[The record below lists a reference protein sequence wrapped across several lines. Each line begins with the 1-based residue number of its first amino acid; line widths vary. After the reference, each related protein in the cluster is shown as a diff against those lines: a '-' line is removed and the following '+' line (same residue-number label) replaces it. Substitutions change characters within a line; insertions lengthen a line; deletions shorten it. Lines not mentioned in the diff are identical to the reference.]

1 MRKILSLIAMAMIFA
16 LHTFAQSRV
25 VTGTVLDE
33 SGNPIPNAS
42 VQVKGSSIGT
52 VTDAK
57 GTFSFTVPQASR
69 AVIISFVNY
78 QPVTLPLN
86 GKPIFAT
93 LKAAATNL
101 QEVVVVAYG
110 TQKKT
115 DVTGAI
121 STVKGSELENKPF
134 TSVDKALQGE
144 VAGLQSVAASGA
156 PGSSQDIRIRGIGS
170 ISAGSSPLWVIDGV
184 IVTTDDLAS
193 NTTTSNPLSL
203 LNPDDIDNISVLKD
217 AEAAS
222 RYGSRAANGVILVT
236 TKKGR
241 AGKTHFNFSTEVGQ
255 NSFAYR
261 NTNNQPMTSDQL
273 FNMTRIGLI
282 NSDPTGGITADSAN
296 SIMST
301 YLLYGNGQNTNWI
314 NEVTRKGAQEQ
325 YNLSLSGG
333 NDKTTVYAS
342 GGYFHQTGTTIATDF
357 KRWNGDLSVTHK
369 AEDWFTL
376 NSNLAGGFG
385 YQLTPSNGGAFA
397 NPVGAA
403 FFLLPSLH
411 PYNPDGTIN
420 YNTPEFSPT
429 GISAQYNPLAIAK
442 LDKFRLGQLNLRGN
456 VSGEIKFLD
465 HFKLTS
471 LFGAEFLD
479 LEENNY
485 NNPAYGDGFST
496 QGLAVSAYTRV
507 FNWIWTNTLE
517 YTAALNKAKDIN
529 IDAKAGYES
538 NLYKYYNLSAS
549 NTVLPNIPTLT
560 YAGVGATPT
569 NAYSLPSGYS
579 VVSLFAFGD
588 LNIKDKYI
596 IGASVRRD
604 GSSKFGENDRYGDF
618 YSVGASWNVTNEDFL
633 KDSHII
639 SLLKLRTSYG
649 ANGNSSGIGNYTSL
663 ATYGYGN
670 DPYITSP
677 GSFHYNEAP
686 GSGPNNLGNPNL
698 TWEKNLP
705 FDAGVDFGLLKDRI
719 TSTVDYYSR
728 KTTNLLVQVPLP
740 PSGGYPSQNENIG
753 SMTNKG
759 IEVALGGTPVLTRDF
774 SWKINGNFSHN
785 TNKVTQLY
793 QGQAVPNGYFLIS
806 QGQDIQTYY
815 LRQWAGVDPSN
826 GNPLW
831 YTDGTKKATTS
842 DFNTAVPVS
851 KYSASPKYFGSLTNT
866 FTYKGF
872 NLSFMFYYNLGNYVY
887 DSWAYYLES
896 DGYSFN
902 SNELSIETKA
912 WQTPGQKTNV
922 PKFVAYNTSN
932 SNGNS
937 TRFLYKGDYVRLR
950 NLEFGYTLPKT
961 LTSKM
966 HISNLVFYVRGTNLW
981 TLVKDKNL
989 PYDPE
994 QGIAST
1000 ANLEVFIPK
1009 TVSAGLKLGF

>member
-1 MRKILSLIAMAMIFA
+1 MRKILPLFVGALLLA
-16 LHTFAQSRV
+16 LHSFAQSRTITGR
-25 VTGTVLDE
+25 VTDE
-33 SGNPIPNAS
+33 NGNPIQNAS
-42 VQVKGSSIGT
+42 VLIDRSTVGT
-52 VTDAK
+52 VTDAR
-57 GTFSFTVPQASR
+57 GEFSLSVPASVR
-69 AVIISFVNY
+69 SLVISSVNFVS
-78 QPVTLPLN
+78 VTIQIN
-86 GKPIFAT
+86 GKPLSVV
-93 LKAAATNL
+93 LKAKATNL

-110 TQKKT
+110 TEKKS
-115 DVTGAI
+115 DLTGAV
-121 STVKGSELENKPF
+121 STVKGGEVENKPF
-134 TSVDKALQGE
+134 TSVDKMLQGE
-144 VAGLQSVAASGA
+144 VPGLQSVAASGA

-184 IVTTDDLAS
+184 IVTTDDLS
-193 NTTTSNPLSL
+193 TMTTTSNPLSL

-222 RYGSRAANGVILVT
+222 RYGSRAANGVIIVT

-241 AGKTHFNFSTEVGQ
+241 AGQTHFNFSTEVGQ

-261 NTNNQPMTSDQL
+261 NNNNRPMTSDQL
-273 FNMTRIGLI
+273 FTMTRIGLV
-282 NSDPTGGITADSAN
+282 NAGLTVGAADTTMA
-296 SIMST
+296 T
-301 YLLYGNGQNTNWI
+301 QLLYGNGQNTDWI
-314 NEVTRKGAQEQ
+314 NEVTRKGSQEQ

-357 KRWNGDLSVTHK
+357 RRWNGDLAVTHK
-369 AEDWFTL
+369 ATDWFTL
-376 NSNLAGGFG
+376 NSNLTGGYG

-420 YNTPEFSPT
+420 YNSPEFSPT

-442 LDKFRLGQLNLRGN
+442 LDHFRLGQLNLRGN
-456 VSGEIKFLD
+456 VSGEVRFLK
-465 HFKLTS
+465 HFTVTS

-485 NNPAYGDGFST
+485 NNPAYGDGTST
-496 QGLAVSAYTRV
+496 DGLASSAYTRV

-517 YTAALNKAKDIN
+517 YNTALNKAKDITL
-529 IDAKAGYES
+529 DAKAGYES
-538 NLYKYYNLSAS
+538 NLYKYYSLSTT
-549 NTVLPNIPTLT
+549 NTVLPDIPSLT
-560 YAGVGATPT
+560 YAAVGASPT
-569 NAYSLPSGYS
+569 VAFALPSGYS

-604 GSSKFGENDRYGDF
+604 GSSKFGANDRYGDF
-618 YSVGASWNVTNEDFL
+618 YSVGASWNLNNENFL
-633 KDSHII
+633 NHSRII

-649 ANGNSSGIGNYTSL
+649 ANGNSSGIGDYTSL
-663 ATYGYGN
+663 ATYGYGT

-677 GSFHYNEAP
+677 GSFHYNEGP

-705 FDAGVDFGLLKDRI
+705 FDAGLDFGLLKDRI
-719 TSTVDYYSR
+719 TGTVDYYSR
-728 KTTNLLVQVPLP
+728 KTSNLLVQVPLP
-740 PSGGYPSQNENIG
+740 PTGGYPYQNENIG

-759 IEVALGGTPVLTRDF
+759 IELALGGTPILTKHF
-774 SWKINGNFSHN
+774 SWKISANFSHN
-785 TNKVTQLY
+785 VNRVTQLY
-793 QGQAVPNGYFLIS
+793 QGQSVPNGYFLIS

-831 YTDGTKKATTS
+831 YTDGTKKETTS
-842 DFNTAVPVS
+842 DFNSASPVS
-851 KYSASPKYFGSLTNT
+851 KYSASPKYFGGVTNT
-866 FTYKGF
+866 FTYDGF
-872 NLSFMFYYNLGNYVY
+872 NLSFMFYYNFGNYVY

-896 DGYSFN
+896 DGYSYN
-902 SNELSIETKA
+902 SNELSVETQA

-937 TRFLYKGDYVRLR
+937 TRFLYKGDYIRLR
-950 NLEFGYTLPKT
+950 NLELGYTIPKT
-961 LTSKM
+961 ISAKW
-966 HISNLVFYVRGTNLW
+966 HIRDLGLYVRGTNIW

-994 QGIAST
+994 QGITST
-1000 ANLEVFIPK
+1000 TNLEVFIPK
-1009 TVSAGLKLGF
+1009 TISAGLKLGF

>member
-1 MRKILSLIAMAMIFA
+1 MRTSLLLFVGGLLLT
-16 LHTFAQSRV
+16 LHSFAQTRT
-25 VTGTVLDE
+25 VTGQVTDE
-33 SGNPIPNAS
+33 AGNPILNAS
-42 VQVKGSSIGT
+42 VLIKGSAVGT

-57 GTFSFTVPQASR
+57 GGFSLSVPASAR
-69 AVIISFVNY
+69 SLVISFVNY
-78 QPVTLPLN
+78 LPVTVPIT
-86 GKPIFAT
+86 GKPLSVVLKPTAT
-93 LKAAATNL
+93 SL

-110 TQKKT
+110 TEKKS
-115 DVTGAI
+115 DMTGAV
-121 STVKGSELENKPF
+121 STVKGGELENKPF

-144 VAGLQSVAASGA
+144 VPGLQSVAASGA
-156 PGSSQDIRIRGIGS
+156 PGASQDIRIRGIGS

-184 IVTTDDLAS
+184 IVTTGDLS
-193 NTTTSNPLSL
+193 TITTTANPLSS

-222 RYGSRAANGVILVT
+222 RYGSRAANGVIIVT

-241 AGKTHFNFSTEVGQ
+241 AGRTRFNFSTEVGQ

-261 NTNNQPMTSDQL
+261 NNNNKPMTSDQL
-273 FNMTRIGLI
+273 FTMTRIGLV
-282 NSDPTGGITADSAN
+282 NAGLTVGAADSTMA
-296 SIMST
+296 T
-301 YLLYGNGQNTNWI
+301 QLLYGNGQNTNWI
-314 NEVTRKGAQEQ
+314 DEVTRKGAQEQ

-357 KRWNGDLSVTHK
+357 RRWSGDLSVTHK
-369 AEDWFTL
+369 ATDWFTL
-376 NSNLAGGFG
+376 NSNLNGGFG

-411 PYNPDGTIN
+411 PYNPDGSIN
-420 YNTPEFSPT
+420 YNSPEFSPT
-429 GISAQYNPLAIAK
+429 GISAQYNPLAIAT
-442 LDKFRLGQLNLRGN
+442 LDHFRLGQLNLRGN
-456 VSGEIKFLD
+456 VSGEIRFLRN
-465 HFKLTS
+465 FTFTS
-471 LFGAEFLD
+471 LFGSEFLD

-485 NNPAYGDGFST
+485 NNPAYGDGTST
-496 QGLAVSAYTRV
+496 DGLAVSAYTRV

-517 YTAALNKAKDIN
+517 YKANLNKDKDISL
-529 IDAKAGYES
+529 DAKAGYES
-538 NLYKYYNLSAS
+538 NLYKYYSLSAS
-549 NTVLPNIPTLT
+549 NTVLPDIPSLT
-560 YAGVGATPT
+560 YAGVGASPT
-569 NAYSLPSGYS
+569 NAFALPSGYS

-596 IGASVRRD
+596 IGASIRRD
-604 GSSKFGENDRYGDF
+604 GSSKFGANDRYGDF
-618 YSVGASWNVTNEDFL
+618 YSVGASWNVNNEHFL
-633 KDSHII
+633 SGSRII
-639 SLLKLRTSYG
+639 SLLKLRASYG
-649 ANGNSSGIGNYTSL
+649 ANGNSSGIGYYTSL
-663 ATYGYGN
+663 ASYGYGN

-705 FDAGVDFGLLKDRI
+705 LDVGVDFGLLKDRI
-719 TSTVDYYSR
+719 TGTVDYYSR

-740 PSGGYPSQNENIG
+740 PTGGYPYQNENIG

-759 IEVALGGTPVLTRDF
+759 IEVALGGTPVLTKDF
-774 SWKINGNFSHN
+774 SWRISVNFSHN
-785 TNKVTQLY
+785 VNKVTQLY
-793 QGQAVPNGYFLIS
+793 QGQSVPNGYFLIS

-815 LRQWAGVDPSN
+815 LRQWAGVDPAN

-842 DFNTAVPVS
+842 DFNSASPVS
-851 KYSASPKYFGSLTNT
+851 KYSASPKYFGGVTNT

-896 DGYSFN
+896 DGYSYN
-902 SNELSIETKA
+902 SNELSIETQA

-950 NLEFGYTLPKT
+950 NAELGYTLPKT
-961 LTSKM
+961 LTDRL
-966 HISNLVFYVRGTNLW
+966 HISSLGVYVRGTNLW

-994 QGIAST
+994 QGITST
-1000 ANLEVFIPK
+1000 TNLEVFIPK
-1009 TVSAGLKLGF
+1009 TISAGLKLGF